1 MVCKYKSY
9 RVFFCI
15 CNLCANLYTE
25 SKRRDNKYKGDLIMT
40 RRRLAIKKA
49 IACTGFIT
57 ATVLGVSACGAPLS
71 DVVGYNPTET
81 GEGQSEKITEHHGYI
96 SRWIKS
102 DEAKYIRS
110 MEFRDDG
117 SLLATLAPTKA
128 GKDGRVMRLNMAD
141 IQPLDVKDDGADK
154 DSVSWEQVGALT
166 PPPKIDKAAK
176 KAGKDSL
183 RAKQINL
190 GWSGTQLIGHN
201 DTQGYFHS
209 DDMWTVNGS
218 VGVGGVHI
226 GDEVEDTEKKKDK
239 DEKEK
244 PRSKDTPDIMP
255 IAGGIPAIGLCAAPS
270 STLGEDNE
278 AISESSRGTASI
290 IAANGT
296 PTMNIYDP
304 TGLRMVDHITP
315 QVGLDGSMIR
325 AVDADKNNSKDK
337 DNEDKESGDTG
348 FNPSDEISGSL
359 GSLGMVSGLTALS
372 CMDSARMSDLGFAM
386 TGHGGDAGKGT
397 GVVAAYNSQVADA
410 MIDEAE
416 GDHSGDTPLA
426 RIPNSFKLLAFDA
439 STGIV
444 TDGVHIDTK
453 GIKGINTNEVT
464 SVAVDY
470 SSNDKKLWVTYEDMD
485 GIFEV
490 TLTD

>member
-1 MVCKYKSY
+1 
-9 RVFFCI
+9 
-15 CNLCANLYTE
+15 
-25 SKRRDNKYKGDLIMT
+25 MT
-40 RRRLAIKKA
+40 RRNLVMKKA
-49 IACTGFIT
+49 IACTGLII
-57 ATVLGVSACGAPLS
+57 ATLSLSACGAPLS

-128 GKDGRVMRLNMAD
+128 GKDGRVMRLDMAD
-141 IQPLDVKDDGADK
+141 IQPLNVDDDGADK

-183 RAKQINL
+183 RARQIDL

-226 GDEVEDTEKKKDK
+226 GDEIEDTEEKNTPDS
-239 DEKEK
+239 EKEK
-244 PRSKDTPDIMP
+244 PRHKDTPDIMP
-255 IAGGIPAIGLCAAPS
+255 IAGGIPAVGLCAAPS
-270 STLGEDNE
+270 HTLGEDDE
-278 AISESSRGTASI
+278 AISESSKGTASI

-296 PTMNIYDP
+296 PTMNVYDP

-325 AVDADKNNSKDK
+325 AVDEGSDSDKG
-337 DNEDKESGDTG
+337 GDDTN
-348 FNPSDEISGSL
+348 FDPSDKISGSL
-359 GSLGMVSGLTALS
+359 GSLGMVSGLTSLS
-372 CMDSARMSDLGFAM
+372 CMDSARMTDLGFAM
-386 TGHGGDAGKGT
+386 SGHGRDAGKGT
-397 GVVAAYNSQVADA
+397 GVVAAYNASVAEA
-410 MIDEAE
+410 MIKVVEKEEDR
-416 GDHSGDTPLA
+416 SGDAPLA

-453 GIKGINTNEVT
+453 GIAGITTNEVT

-470 SSNDKKLWVTYEDMD
+470 SSNDKKLWVTYEGVD

>member
-1 MVCKYKSY
+1 
-9 RVFFCI
+9 
-15 CNLCANLYTE
+15 
-25 SKRRDNKYKGDLIMT
+25 MT
-40 RRRLAIKKA
+40 RRSLAMKKT
-49 IACTGFIT
+49 IACTGLII
-57 ATVLGVSACGAPLS
+57 ATLSLSACNAPLS

-102 DEAKYIRS
+102 DDAKYIRS

-117 SLLATLAPTKA
+117 LLLATLAPTKA
-128 GKDGRVMRLNMAD
+128 GKDGRVMRLDMANT
-141 IQPLDVKDDGADK
+141 QPLDVKDDGADK
-154 DSVSWEQVGALT
+154 DSATWQQVGALT
-166 PPPKIDKAAK
+166 PPPQIDKAAK

-183 RAKQINL
+183 RARQIDL

-226 GDEVEDTEKKKDK
+226 GDEIEDTEKETKDK
-239 DEKEK
+239 SEKEK
-244 PRSKDTPDIMP
+244 PRSKDKPDIMP
-255 IAGGIPAIGLCAAPS
+255 IASGIPAVGLCAAPS
-270 STLGEDNE
+270 HTLGEDDE
-278 AISESSRGTASI
+278 AISESSKGTASI
-290 IAANGT
+290 IATNGT
-296 PTMNIYDP
+296 PTMNVYDP

-325 AVDADKNNSKDK
+325 AVSDDDGDK
-337 DNEDKESGDTG
+337 DTG
-348 FNPSDEISGSL
+348 FDPSDKISGSL

-372 CMDSARMSDLGFAM
+372 CMDSARMNDLGFAM
-386 TGHGGDAGKGT
+386 SGHGRDAGKGT

-416 GDHSGDTPLA
+416 GDHSGDAPLA

>member
-1 MVCKYKSY
+1 
-9 RVFFCI
+9 
-15 CNLCANLYTE
+15 
-25 SKRRDNKYKGDLIMT
+25 MT
-40 RRRLAIKKA
+40 RRNLVMKKA
-49 IACTGFIT
+49 IACTGLII
-57 ATVLGVSACGAPLS
+57 ATLSLSACGAPLS

-128 GKDGRVMRLNMAD
+128 GRDGRVMRLDMAD

-183 RAKQINL
+183 RAQQINL
-190 GWSGTQLIGHN
+190 GWSGTQLIGYN

-226 GDEVEDTEKKKDK
+226 GDEIEDTEKDK
-239 DEKEK
+239 DNSEKEK
-244 PRSKDTPDIMP
+244 PRDKNTPDIMP
-255 IAGGIPAIGLCAAPS
+255 IASGIPAVGLCAAPS
-270 STLGEDNE
+270 HTLGEDDE
-278 AISESSRGTASI
+278 AISESSKGTASI

-296 PTMNIYDP
+296 PTMNVYDP

-325 AVDADKNNSKDK
+325 AVDEGSDSDKG
-337 DNEDKESGDTG
+337 GDDTN
-348 FNPSDEISGSL
+348 FDPSDKISGSL
-359 GSLGMVSGLTALS
+359 GSLGMVSGLTSLS
-372 CMDSARMSDLGFAM
+372 CMDSARMTDLGFAM
-386 TGHGGDAGKGT
+386 SGHGRDAGKGT
-397 GVVAAYNSQVADA
+397 GVIAAYNASVAEA
-410 MIDEAE
+410 MIKEVE
-416 GDHSGDTPLA
+416 KEEDHSGDAPLA

-453 GIKGINTNEVT
+453 GIAGITTNEVT

-470 SSNDKKLWVTYEDMD
+470 SSNDKKLWVTYEGVD

>member
-1 MVCKYKSY
+1 
-9 RVFFCI
+9 
-15 CNLCANLYTE
+15 
-25 SKRRDNKYKGDLIMT
+25 MT

-49 IACTGFIT
+49 VVCTGFIT
-57 ATVLGVSACGAPLS
+57 ATALSLSACGAPLS

-96 SRWIKS
+96 SRWVKS

-128 GKDGRVMRLNMAD
+128 GKDGRVMRLDMAD

-183 RAKQINL
+183 RARQIDL

-201 DTQGYFHS
+201 DTKGYFHS

-226 GDEVEDTEKKKDK
+226 GDEIEDTEKETKDK
-239 DEKEK
+239 SEKEK
-244 PRSKDTPDIMP
+244 PRHKDTPDIMP

-296 PTMNIYDP
+296 PTMNVYDP

-325 AVDADKNNSKDK
+325 AVDEGSDSEDGDKS
-337 DNEDKESGDTG
+337 SADTG
-348 FNPSDEISGSL
+348 FDPSDKISGSL

-372 CMDSARMSDLGFAM
+372 CMDSARMTDLGFAM
-386 TGHGGDAGKGT
+386 SGHGRDAGKGT

-410 MIDEAE
+410 MIDEVE
-416 GDHSGDTPLA
+416 GDHSGDHSGDAPLA

>member
-1 MVCKYKSY
+1 
-9 RVFFCI
+9 
-15 CNLCANLYTE
+15 
-25 SKRRDNKYKGDLIMT
+25 MT
-40 RRRLAIKKA
+40 RRNLVMKKA
-49 IACTGFIT
+49 IACTGLII
-57 ATVLGVSACGAPLS
+57 ATLSLSACGAPLS

-117 SLLATLAPTKA
+117 SLLATLAPTKT
-128 GKDGRVMRLNMAD
+128 GKDGRVMRLDMANT
-141 IQPLDVKDDGADK
+141 QPLDVKDDGADK

-183 RAKQINL
+183 RARQIDL

-226 GDEVEDTEKKKDK
+226 GNEIEDTEKETKDK
-239 DEKEK
+239 SKKEK
-244 PRSKDTPDIMP
+244 PRDKNTPDIMP
-255 IAGGIPAIGLCAAPS
+255 IASGIPAVGLCAAPS
-270 STLGEDNE
+270 HTLGEDDE
-278 AISESSRGTASI
+278 AISESSKGTASI

-296 PTMNIYDP
+296 PTMNVYDP

-325 AVDADKNNSKDK
+325 AVDEGSDSDKG
-337 DNEDKESGDTG
+337 GDDTN
-348 FNPSDEISGSL
+348 FDPSDKISGSL
-359 GSLGMVSGLTALS
+359 GSLGMVSGLTSLS
-372 CMDSARMSDLGFAM
+372 CMDSARMTDLGFAM
-386 TGHGGDAGKGT
+386 SGHGRDAGKGT
-397 GVVAAYNSQVADA
+397 GVVAAYNASVADA
-410 MIDEAE
+410 MIKEAE
-416 GDHSGDTPLA
+416 KEEDHSGDAPLA
-426 RIPNSFKLLAFDA
+426 QIPNSFKLLAFDA

-453 GIKGINTNEVT
+453 GIAGITTNEVT

>member
-1 MVCKYKSY
+1 
-9 RVFFCI
+9 
-15 CNLCANLYTE
+15 
-25 SKRRDNKYKGDLIMT
+25 MT
-40 RRRLAIKKA
+40 RRNLVMKKA
-49 IACTGFIT
+49 IACTGLII
-57 ATVLGVSACGAPLS
+57 ATLSLSACGAPLS

-128 GKDGRVMRLNMAD
+128 GKDGRVMRLDMAD
-141 IQPLDVKDDGADK
+141 IQPLNVDDDGADK

-183 RAKQINL
+183 RAQQINL

-218 VGVGGVHI
+218 VGVGGVDI
-226 GDEVEDTEKKKDK
+226 GDEIEDTEKETKDK
-239 DEKEK
+239 SEKEK
-244 PRSKDTPDIMP
+244 PRDKNTPDIMP
-255 IAGGIPAIGLCAAPS
+255 IASGIPAVGLCAAPS
-270 STLGEDNE
+270 HTLGEDDE
-278 AISESSRGTASI
+278 AISESSKGTASI
-290 IAANGT
+290 ITANGT
-296 PTMNIYDP
+296 PTMNVYDP

-325 AVDADKNNSKDK
+325 AVDEGSDSDKG
-337 DNEDKESGDTG
+337 GDDTN
-348 FNPSDEISGSL
+348 FDPSDKISGSL
-359 GSLGMVSGLTALS
+359 GSLGMVSGLTSLS
-372 CMDSARMSDLGFAM
+372 CMDSARMTDLGFAM
-386 TGHGGDAGKGT
+386 SGHGRDAGKGT
-397 GVVAAYNSQVADA
+397 GVIAAYNASVAEA
-410 MIDEAE
+410 MIKEVEKEEDR
-416 GDHSGDTPLA
+416 SGDAPLA

-453 GIKGINTNEVT
+453 GIAGITTNEVT

-470 SSNDKKLWVTYEDMD
+470 SSNDKKLWVTYEGVD

>member
-1 MVCKYKSY
+1 MT
-9 RVFFCI
+9 R
-15 CNLCANLYTE
+15 CNLV
-25 SKRRDNKYKGDLIMT
+25 M
-40 RRRLAIKKA
+40 KKA
-49 IACTGFIT
+49 IACTGLII
-57 ATVLGVSACGAPLS
+57 ATLSLSACGAPLS

-128 GKDGRVMRLNMAD
+128 GKDGRVMRLDMAD
-141 IQPLDVKDDGADK
+141 IQPLNVDDDGADK

-183 RAKQINL
+183 RARQIDL
-190 GWSGTQLIGHN
+190 GWSGTQLIGYN

-226 GDEVEDTEKKKDK
+226 GDEIEDTEKETKDK
-239 DEKEK
+239 SKKEK
-244 PRSKDTPDIMP
+244 PRDKNTPDIMP
-255 IAGGIPAIGLCAAPS
+255 IASGIPAVGLCAAPS
-270 STLGEDNE
+270 HTLGEDDE
-278 AISESSRGTASI
+278 AISESSKGTASI

-296 PTMNIYDP
+296 PTMNVYDP

-325 AVDADKNNSKDK
+325 AVDEGSDSDKG
-337 DNEDKESGDTG
+337 GDDTN
-348 FNPSDEISGSL
+348 FDPSDKISGSL
-359 GSLGMVSGLTALS
+359 GSLGMVSGLTSLS
-372 CMDSARMSDLGFAM
+372 CMDSARMTDLGFAM
-386 TGHGGDAGKGT
+386 SGHGRDAGKGT
-397 GVVAAYNSQVADA
+397 GVVAAYNASVAEA
-410 MIDEAE
+410 MIKEVEKEEDR
-416 GDHSGDTPLA
+416 SGDAPLA

-453 GIKGINTNEVT
+453 GIAGITTNEVT

>member
-1 MVCKYKSY
+1 
-9 RVFFCI
+9 
-15 CNLCANLYTE
+15 
-25 SKRRDNKYKGDLIMT
+25 MT
-40 RRRLAIKKA
+40 RRNLVMKKA
-49 IACTGFIT
+49 IACTGLII
-57 ATVLGVSACGAPLS
+57 ATLSLSACGAPLS

-128 GKDGRVMRLNMAD
+128 GKDGRVMRLDMAD
-141 IQPLDVKDDGADK
+141 IQPLNVDDDGADK

-183 RAKQINL
+183 RAQQINL

-226 GDEVEDTEKKKDK
+226 GDEIEDTEKETKDK
-239 DEKEK
+239 SEKEK
-244 PRSKDTPDIMP
+244 PRDKNTPDIMP
-255 IAGGIPAIGLCAAPS
+255 IASGIPAVGLCAAPS
-270 STLGEDNE
+270 HTLGEDDE
-278 AISESSRGTASI
+278 AISESSKGTASI
-290 IAANGT
+290 ITANGT
-296 PTMNIYDP
+296 PTMNVYDP

-325 AVDADKNNSKDK
+325 AVDEGSDSDKG
-337 DNEDKESGDTG
+337 GDDTN
-348 FNPSDEISGSL
+348 FDPSDKISGSL
-359 GSLGMVSGLTALS
+359 GSLGMVSGLTSLS
-372 CMDSARMSDLGFAM
+372 CMDSARMTDLGFAM
-386 TGHGGDAGKGT
+386 SGHGRDAGKGT
-397 GVVAAYNSQVADA
+397 GVIAAYNASVAEA
-410 MIDEAE
+410 MIKEVEKEEDR
-416 GDHSGDTPLA
+416 SGDAPLA

-453 GIKGINTNEVT
+453 GIAGITTNEVT

-470 SSNDKKLWVTYEDMD
+470 SSNDKKLWVTYEGVD

>member
-1 MVCKYKSY
+1 
-9 RVFFCI
+9 
-15 CNLCANLYTE
+15 
-25 SKRRDNKYKGDLIMT
+25 MT
-40 RRRLAIKKA
+40 RRNLVMKKA
-49 IACTGFIT
+49 IACTGLII
-57 ATVLGVSACGAPLS
+57 ATLSLSACGAPLS

-128 GKDGRVMRLNMAD
+128 GRDGRVMRLDMAD

-183 RAKQINL
+183 RAQQINL

-226 GDEVEDTEKKKDK
+226 GDEIEDTEKETKDK
-239 DEKEK
+239 SKKEK
-244 PRSKDTPDIMP
+244 PRDKNTPDIMP
-255 IAGGIPAIGLCAAPS
+255 IAGGIPAVGLCAAPS
-270 STLGEDNE
+270 HTLGEDDE
-278 AISESSRGTASI
+278 AISESSKGTASI

-296 PTMNIYDP
+296 PTMNVYDP

-325 AVDADKNNSKDK
+325 AVDEGSDSDKG
-337 DNEDKESGDTG
+337 GDDTN
-348 FNPSDEISGSL
+348 FDPSDKISGSL
-359 GSLGMVSGLTALS
+359 GSLGMVSGLTSLS
-372 CMDSARMSDLGFAM
+372 CMDSARMTDLGFAM
-386 TGHGGDAGKGT
+386 SGHGRDAGKGT
-397 GVVAAYNSQVADA
+397 GVIAAYNASVAEA
-410 MIDEAE
+410 MIKEVEKEEDR
-416 GDHSGDTPLA
+416 SGDAPLA

-453 GIKGINTNEVT
+453 GIAGITTNEVT

-470 SSNDKKLWVTYEDMD
+470 SSNDKKLWVTYEGVD

>member
-1 MVCKYKSY
+1 
-9 RVFFCI
+9 
-15 CNLCANLYTE
+15 
-25 SKRRDNKYKGDLIMT
+25 MT
-40 RRRLAIKKA
+40 RRNLVMKKA
-49 IACTGFIT
+49 IACTGLII
-57 ATVLGVSACGAPLS
+57 ATLSLSACGAPLS

-128 GKDGRVMRLNMAD
+128 GKDGRVMRLDMAD
-141 IQPLDVKDDGADK
+141 IQPLNVDDDGVDK

-183 RAKQINL
+183 RARQIDL

-226 GDEVEDTEKKKDK
+226 GDEIEDTEKETKDK
-239 DEKEK
+239 SKKEK
-244 PRSKDTPDIMP
+244 PRDKNTPDIMP
-255 IAGGIPAIGLCAAPS
+255 IASGIPAVGLCAAPS
-270 STLGEDNE
+270 HTLGEDDE
-278 AISESSRGTASI
+278 AISESSKGTASI

-296 PTMNIYDP
+296 PTMNVYDP

-325 AVDADKNNSKDK
+325 AVDEGSDSDKG
-337 DNEDKESGDTG
+337 GDDTN
-348 FNPSDEISGSL
+348 FDPSDKISGSL
-359 GSLGMVSGLTALS
+359 GSLGMVSGLTSLS
-372 CMDSARMSDLGFAM
+372 CMDSARMTDLGFAM
-386 TGHGGDAGKGT
+386 SGHGRDAGKGT
-397 GVVAAYNSQVADA
+397 GVIAAYNASVAEA
-410 MIDEAE
+410 MIKEVEKEEDR
-416 GDHSGDTPLA
+416 SGDAPLA

-453 GIKGINTNEVT
+453 GIAGITTNEVT

-470 SSNDKKLWVTYEDMD
+470 SSNDKKLWVTYEGVD

>member
-1 MVCKYKSY
+1 
-9 RVFFCI
+9 
-15 CNLCANLYTE
+15 
-25 SKRRDNKYKGDLIMT
+25 MT

-49 IACTGFIT
+49 VVCTGFIT
-57 ATVLGVSACGAPLS
+57 ATALSLSACGAPLS
-71 DVVGYNPTET
+71 DVVGYNPIET

-128 GKDGRVMRLNMAD
+128 GKDGRVMRLDMANT
-141 IQPLDVKDDGADK
+141 QPLDVKDDGADK
-154 DSVSWEQVGALT
+154 GSVTWQQVGALT

-183 RAKQINL
+183 RARQIDL

-226 GDEVEDTEKKKDK
+226 GDEVKDTEKETKDK
-239 DEKEK
+239 SEKEK
-244 PRSKDTPDIMP
+244 PRDKNTPDIMP

-270 STLGEDNE
+270 HTLGEDNE

-296 PTMNIYDP
+296 PTMNVYDP

-325 AVDADKNNSKDK
+325 AVDGDSDSEDGDK
-337 DNEDKESGDTG
+337 DDADTG
-348 FNPSDEISGSL
+348 FDPSDKISGSL

-372 CMDSARMSDLGFAM
+372 CMDSARMTDLGFAM
-386 TGHGGDAGKGT
+386 SGHGRDAGKGT

-410 MIDEAE
+410 MIDEVGKDHN
-416 GDHSGDTPLA
+416 GDHSGDAPLA

-490 TLTD
+490 TLTE

>member
-1 MVCKYKSY
+1 
-9 RVFFCI
+9 
-15 CNLCANLYTE
+15 
-25 SKRRDNKYKGDLIMT
+25 MT
-40 RRRLAIKKA
+40 RHNLVMKKA
-49 IACTGFIT
+49 IACTGLII
-57 ATVLGVSACGAPLS
+57 ATLSLSACNAPLS

-81 GEGQSEKITEHHGYI
+81 GEGQSEKITEHHGYV

-128 GKDGRVMRLNMAD
+128 GRDGRVMRLDMAD
-141 IQPLDVKDDGADK
+141 IQPLNADDDGADK
-154 DSVSWEQVGALT
+154 DSVTWQQVGALT

-183 RAKQINL
+183 RARQIDL

-226 GDEVEDTEKKKDK
+226 GDEIEDTEKETKDK
-239 DEKEK
+239 SKKEK
-244 PRSKDTPDIMP
+244 PRDKNTPDIMP
-255 IAGGIPAIGLCAAPS
+255 IASGIPAVGLCAAPS
-270 STLGEDNE
+270 HTLGEDDE
-278 AISESSRGTASI
+278 AISESSKGTASI

-296 PTMNIYDP
+296 PTMNVYDP

-325 AVDADKNNSKDK
+325 AVDADKNNSEDK
-337 DNEDKESGDTG
+337 DSEAKESGDTG
-348 FNPSDEISGSL
+348 FNPSDDISGSL
-359 GSLGMVSGLTALS
+359 GSLGMVSGLTSLS
-372 CMDSARMSDLGFAM
+372 CMDSARMTDLGFAM
-386 TGHGGDAGKGT
+386 SGHGRDAGKGT
-397 GVVAAYNSQVADA
+397 GVIAAYNASVAEA
-410 MIDEAE
+410 MIKEVEKEEDR
-416 GDHSGDTPLA
+416 SGDAPLA

-453 GIKGINTNEVT
+453 GIDGITTNEVT

>member
-1 MVCKYKSY
+1 
-9 RVFFCI
+9 
-15 CNLCANLYTE
+15 
-25 SKRRDNKYKGDLIMT
+25 MT
-40 RRRLAIKKA
+40 RRNLVMKKA
-49 IACTGFIT
+49 IACTGLII
-57 ATVLGVSACGAPLS
+57 ATLSLSACNAPLS
-71 DVVGYNPTET
+71 DVVGYNPTEA
-81 GEGQSEKITEHHGYI
+81 GEGQSEKITEHHGYV

-117 SLLATLAPTKA
+117 SLLATLVPTKA
-128 GKDGRVMRLNMAD
+128 GKDGRVMRLDMAN
-141 IQPLDVKDDGADK
+141 IQPLDAKDDGADK
-154 DSVSWEQVGALT
+154 DSVTWQQVGALT

-183 RAKQINL
+183 RARQIDL

-226 GDEVEDTEKKKDK
+226 GDEIEDTEKETKDK
-239 DEKEK
+239 SEKEK
-244 PRSKDTPDIMP
+244 PRDKNTPDIMP
-255 IAGGIPAIGLCAAPS
+255 IASGIPAVGLCAAPS
-270 STLGEDNE
+270 HTLGEDDE
-278 AISESSRGTASI
+278 AISESSKGTASI

-296 PTMNIYDP
+296 PTMNVYDP

-325 AVDADKNNSKDK
+325 AVDEGSGSEDGDKG
-337 DNEDKESGDTG
+337 SGFD
-348 FNPSDEISGSL
+348 PSDKISGSL

-372 CMDSARMSDLGFAM
+372 CMDSARMTDLGFAM
-386 TGHGGDAGKGT
+386 SGHGRDAGKGT
-397 GVVAAYNSQVADA
+397 GVVAAYNASVAEA
-410 MIDEAE
+410 MIKEAE
-416 GDHSGDTPLA
+416 KEEDPASDTPLA

-444 TDGVHIDTK
+444 TDGVYIDTK

-470 SSNDKKLWVTYEDMD
+470 SSNDKKLWVTYEGVD

>member
-1 MVCKYKSY
+1 
-9 RVFFCI
+9 
-15 CNLCANLYTE
+15 
-25 SKRRDNKYKGDLIMT
+25 MT
-40 RRRLAIKKA
+40 RRNLVMKKA
-49 IACTGFIT
+49 IACTGLII
-57 ATVLGVSACGAPLS
+57 ATLSLSACNAPLS
-71 DVVGYNPTET
+71 DVVGYNPTEA
-81 GEGQSEKITEHHGYI
+81 GEGQSEKITEHHGYV

-128 GKDGRVMRLNMAD
+128 GKDGRVMRLDMAD
-141 IQPLDVKDDGADK
+141 IQPLDAKDDGADK
-154 DSVSWEQVGALT
+154 DSVTWQQVGALT

-183 RAKQINL
+183 RARQIDL

-226 GDEVEDTEKKKDK
+226 GDKTEDTEKETKDK
-239 DEKEK
+239 SEKEK
-244 PRSKDTPDIMP
+244 PRSKDKPDIMP
-255 IAGGIPAIGLCAAPS
+255 IASGIPAVGLCAAPS
-270 STLGEDNE
+270 HTLGEDDE
-278 AISESSRGTASI
+278 AISESSKGTASI

-296 PTMNIYDP
+296 PTMNVYDP

-325 AVDADKNNSKDK
+325 AVDGDSDSEDGDKGSA
-337 DNEDKESGDTG
+337 DTG
-348 FNPSDEISGSL
+348 FDLSDKISGSL

-372 CMDSARMSDLGFAM
+372 CMDSARMTDLGFAM
-386 TGHGGDAGKGT
+386 SGHGRDAGKGT

-410 MIDEAE
+410 MIDEVGKDHN
-416 GDHSGDTPLA
+416 GDHSGDAPLA

>member
-1 MVCKYKSY
+1 
-9 RVFFCI
+9 
-15 CNLCANLYTE
+15 
-25 SKRRDNKYKGDLIMT
+25 MT

-49 IACTGFIT
+49 VVCTGFIT
-57 ATVLGVSACGAPLS
+57 ATALSLSACGAPLS

-128 GKDGRVMRLNMAD
+128 GKDGRVMRLDMANT
-141 IQPLDVKDDGADK
+141 QPLDVKDDGADK
-154 DSVSWEQVGALT
+154 GSVTWQQVGALT

-183 RAKQINL
+183 RARQIDL

-226 GDEVEDTEKKKDK
+226 GDEIEDTEKETKDK
-239 DEKEK
+239 SEKEK
-244 PRSKDTPDIMP
+244 PRSKDKPDIMP
-255 IAGGIPAIGLCAAPS
+255 IASGIPAVGLCAAPS
-270 STLGEDNE
+270 HTLGEDDE
-278 AISESSRGTASI
+278 AISESSKGTASI

-296 PTMNIYDP
+296 PTMNVYDP

-325 AVDADKNNSKDK
+325 AVDASE

-348 FNPSDEISGSL
+348 FNPSDKISGSL

-397 GVVAAYNSQVADA
+397 GVVAAYNASVAEA
-410 MIDEAE
+410 MIKEAE
-416 GDHSGDTPLA
+416 KEEDRGSDTPLA

-453 GIKGINTNEVT
+453 GIAGITTNEVT